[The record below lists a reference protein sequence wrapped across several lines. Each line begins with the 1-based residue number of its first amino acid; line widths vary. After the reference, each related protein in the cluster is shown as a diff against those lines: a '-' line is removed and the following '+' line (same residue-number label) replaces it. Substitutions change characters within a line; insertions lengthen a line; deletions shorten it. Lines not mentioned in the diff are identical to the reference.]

1 MDRTPTN
8 GTNTTV
14 DVATAGQLKINVA
27 TATTAVVGVSRF
39 ATNAESITGTATTVG
54 STPAGVRAGHRSRYR
69 AINAQVGTTYTLVLA
84 DDDKIVT
91 LTNAAAI
98 TVTVPLNSAVAF
110 PVGTEIELIQRGA
123 GQVTFA
129 PSGAVVLNGRLGL
142 KIAGIHGVVYL
153 LKLATDTWI
162 LKGDTA
168 A

>member
-84 DDDKIVT
+84 DD
-91 LTNAAAI
+91 
-98 TVTVPLNSAVAF
+98 
-110 PVGTEIELIQRGA
+110 TEIELIQRGA